1 VVFMPWSAGVM
12 TEFEHD
18 LYTGLPAS
26 QYNQR
31 WWEHVSRLQGIEPPA
46 PRGEEF
52 CDPATKTHINDDAAQ
67 YYDYALSYVI
77 LHQLHG
83 HVAKTILQEDPRN
96 TNYYGRKDVGEF
108 LKGLLELGATR
119 DWREVMQEVVSEEI
133 SARAMLDYFAPL
145 TAWLEEQNEGR
156 RPALPESP

>member
-1 VVFMPWSAGVM
+1 M
-12 TEFEHD
+12 T
-18 LYTGLPAS
+18 
-26 QYNQR
+26 
-31 WWEHVSRLQGIEPPA
+31 
-46 PRGEEF
+46 
-52 CDPATKTHINDDAAQ
+52 ATARRPISDDAAQ

-83 HVAKTILQEDPRN
+83 HVAKSLLQEDPRN

-119 DWREVMQEVVSEEI
+119 DWRDVMLEVVGEEI

-156 RPALPESP
+156 KHALPESP